1 MKTKTVC
8 TLVLALA
15 ALLVAALCAPAVKR
29 VSAAEA
35 VTDIRVE
42 ESEITLQLG
51 GEPVQLTVTVT
62 PASAQSAGV
71 VWLAENPNVV
81 AVDYDN
87 RAHALSEGTT
97 VLHMISNEGKF
108 RDSLTV
114 TVIKTEIELQG
125 VSLDK
130 TEYAGRVGD
139 QFYLIP
145 SVTPEGMEASVV
157 WRSSDTGVAIVNNGT
172 VMLVGEGTCTVSIRD
187 ESGRFTASCAVRV
200 TAETPKE
207 TSDAGLIIG
216 CSVGGG
222 VVAVAV
228 VAAGLAFGL
237 KRRRKN
243 G

>member
-8 TLVLALA
+8 MLVLALA

-108 RDSLTV
+108 RD
-114 TVIKTEIELQG
+114 
-125 VSLDK
+125 
-130 TEYAGRVGD
+130 
-139 QFYLIP
+139 
-145 SVTPEGMEASVV
+145 
-157 WRSSDTGVAIVNNGT
+157 
-172 VMLVGEGTCTVSIRD
+172 
-187 ESGRFTASCAVRV
+187 
-200 TAETPKE
+200 
-207 TSDAGLIIG
+207 
-216 CSVGGG
+216 
-222 VVAVAV
+222 
-228 VAAGLAFGL
+228 
-237 KRRRKN
+237 
-243 G
+243 